1 MIGRTWSGL
10 PDSLQHLSSRWLL
23 DPLITARISTEAP
36 ILPRPR
42 LTTLSHFP
50 KETSK
55 VLIKNH
61 VQAKMF
67 HLETE
72 LPARLEAPMS
82 LKVSS
87 PTWQNISNCTN
98 PRQQYCHQIK
108 HLQLL
113 LWRKGGVG
121 RHLQTIRRLMFF
133 LNIKRLNPLLDHR
146 GADTYV
152 CPTTSTPYAITEV
165 LAPN

>member
-10 PDSLQHLSSRWLL
+10 PDSWQHLSSRWLS
-23 DPLITARISTEAP
+23 DPLTIARISTEAP
-36 ILPRPR
+36 ILPRRR

-55 VLIKNH
+55 GSHQKLCSA
-61 VQAKMF
+61 QMF

-87 PTWQNISNCTN
+87 PTWQNISNLKATMLVS
-98 PRQQYCHQIK
+98 ITSSSSSGEK
-108 HLQLL
+108 
-113 LWRKGGVG
+113 VG
-121 RHLQTIRRLMFF
+121 
-133 LNIKRLNPLLDHR
+133 
-146 GADTYV
+146 
-152 CPTTSTPYAITEV
+152 
-165 LAPN
+165 